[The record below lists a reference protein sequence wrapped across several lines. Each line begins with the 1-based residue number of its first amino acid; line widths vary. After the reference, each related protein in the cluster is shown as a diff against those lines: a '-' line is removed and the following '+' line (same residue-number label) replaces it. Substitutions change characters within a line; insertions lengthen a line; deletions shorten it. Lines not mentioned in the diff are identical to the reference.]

1 MKYSSVFIIF
11 VLTITVSFAQKKHK
25 QDAFAPLD
33 VTTLSDSETLQMET
47 VLIDAER
54 ELIIDNQM
62 KALTLF
68 KEALEM
74 SPKDAA
80 INFKIAEILTQNG
93 EYNQALPYAEQSM
106 QSDPSNKYFILLAAE
121 IYKALSDLEEATQL
135 YSDMINAIPGTETY
149 LYDLAIMYQ
158 YQGKNELSLDAYGR
172 AEEYFGMNEMIL
184 REKQKI
190 YLKNKDYESLLADW
204 DKLILEYDND
214 ERYIMELCQF
224 LISQNLLAPAKER
237 LSKLTS
243 KNAEI
248 LLSEI
253 AMAEGNPEE
262 AMRLAQSTMSAK
274 EVDVQS
280 KMQLLSAFL
289 TVVKTEEEIAQVL
302 SLTDSLTAQYA
313 DMFEVQAFAGDV
325 MYQFDRKDE
334 ALNYYLKA
342 VKLNG
347 SNFGIWQN
355 ILSLESEFNRF
366 DSVIVH
372 AERAMEYFPN
382 QAALYYFAG
391 TGYLINQSFKKSIQV
406 LEQGIKFATDP
417 NLLTIFYGQI
427 GDSYNSLKQF
437 DKSYNAYDE
446 ALKANPQNDH
456 VLNNYSYFLS
466 LRKERLDRAVEMS
479 TKLVELHPVNPT
491 YLDTHGWV
499 LYVIGK
505 YEESLIYL
513 RKAANLQDDG
523 TVIEHYGDVL
533 YKLGREDEALE
544 QWKRA
549 AQFDDA
555 SENINKK
562 IADKKLY
569 E

>member
-1 MKYSSVFIIF
+1 MKYSSVFIIL
-11 VLTITVSFAQKKHK
+11 VLTTTVSFTQKKHK

-62 KALTLF
+62 NALTLF
-68 KEALEM
+68 KEALEF

-93 EYNQALPYAEQSM
+93 EYNQALPYAQQSM

-121 IYKALSDLEEATQL
+121 IYKALSNLEEATQL

-190 YLKNKDYESLLADW
+190 YLKNKDYESLIADW

-224 LISQNLLAPAKER
+224 LISQNLFDPAKER
-237 LSKLTS
+237 LSKLNS

-280 KMQLLSAFL
+280 KLQLLSAFL
-289 TVVKTEEEIAQVL
+289 VVVKSDDEIAQVL
-302 SLTDSLTAQYA
+302 SLTDSLTIQYA

-355 ILSLESEFNRF
+355 ILSLESEISRF

-391 TGYLINQSFKKSIQV
+391 TGYLINQNFKKSIQA
-406 LEQGIKFATDP
+406 LEQGKKFATDP
-417 NLLTIFYGQI
+417 NLLTIFYGQL
-427 GDSYNSLKQF
+427 GDAYNSLKQF

-446 ALKANPQNDH
+446 ALKSNPQNDH

-479 TKLVELHPVNPT
+479 TKLVELHPINPT

-499 LYVIGK
+499 LYVMGK